1 MTARNPDEQ
10 KFIPPSSSTKM
21 WPAYVSLHKVF
32 PFHLKIRC
40 TVEFSL
46 AMCVTSVT
54 KLWKRGDFFEP
65 WLLLRPGMKIETVDV
80 SWNFTIP
87 PLEFRVFCYVHL
99 SSKGQPAFNSYN
111 LSANLVNTI
120 QKLTFVT
127 FEQRFSYN
135 YTWSCRVVT
144 CRKHKTKEYIKFLA
158 QKVVVTKEFL
168 KQCLTEKQKD

>member
-1 MTARNPDEQ
+1 MKNLLKYPSPVTARNPDEQ
-10 KFIPPSSSTKM
+10 KFVPPSSSTKM

-54 KLWKRGDFFEP
+54 KLWKRADFFEP

-99 SSKGQPAFNSYN
+99 SSKGQPAFKWQAKIIYTVNSLVSHHPWCTTAYGRWSSLGKIKKKN
-111 LSANLVNTI
+111 SHWTDERNYVKLLS
-120 QKLTFVT
+120 
-127 FEQRFSYN
+127 Y
-135 YTWSCRVVT
+135 
-144 CRKHKTKEYIKFLA
+144 
-158 QKVVVTKEFL
+158 
-168 KQCLTEKQKD
+168 KQKWGK